1 MLQVSLVGYV
11 AAGLFLDVAYFD
23 LLYVILALI
32 VATSAVVSRELSE
45 ETNTVVGSSM
55 TPDVATRALSSR
67 D

>member
-11 AAGLFLDVAYFD
+11 VAGLFLDVAYFD

-32 VATSAVVSRELSE
+32 VTTSAVVSRELSE
-45 ETNTVVGSSM
+45 ETNTVVGGSM
-55 TPDVATRALSSR
+55 IPDAATRALSSR